1 MSKFSVSSTEHLSL
15 SLSLT
20 FLRQQTSLSKPVN
33 TFNAMMNSVQQR
45 VQHSLDEQVDIINA
59 IMYSVQ
65 QRVQHALDEQV
76 DNKTA
81 VMYSVQ
87 QRVQLLRCG
96 LGERVAS
103 VQKQASLMLRTWL
116 DDTCRSDVV
125 KLLEY
130 LDVQAHEG
138 LCTC

>member
-20 FLRQQTSLSKPVN
+20 FLRQQTSHDEQ
-33 TFNAMMNSVQQR
+33 FNIINATMNSVGQGVQCSPIEHVNIITAVMYRVQQR
-45 VQHSLDEQVDIINA
+45 VE
-59 IMYSVQ
+59 
-65 QRVQHALDEQV
+65 
-76 DNKTA
+76 
-81 VMYSVQ
+81 
-87 QRVQLLRCG
+87 LLRRG

-103 VQKQASLMLRTWL
+103 VKKQASLMLRTWL

-130 LDVQAHEG
+130 LDVQSHEG
-138 LCTC
+138 LCMC